1 MKFEYQSKNRS
12 GANTS
17 GTVEAL
23 SIAEARQLLR
33 GQGQFVTNIQPAKQ
47 HMLAVA
53 KARGTGGFR
62 KRVNKNDLVGMM
74 SQLTIMSQA
83 GVDLAEAIGNIA
95 NQCTKPAFR
104 DVLQC
109 VHRDVSSGSS
119 FSESLSRHPQVFDEM
134 FVAGIAAGEQSGT
147 ITQVL
152 ERLTYLLRG
161 DMRLKSTIWS
171 MLMYPIVLGVVT
183 FLVLN
188 ALIFFVL
195 PQFATVFETLDKP
208 APALTQLLLNLGVFV
223 RKNVF
228 VVLGTVCSLVV
239 GAYLSRNTRPVR
251 RAWDHSTLHFAV
263 VRNATRALLT
273 GRTFRLLGTML
284 TSGVPLIDGIR
295 LCRSAARNQLFRD
308 LFVSIE
314 RDVLQGEGLGRT
326 LMAAPFLPAGAAQMV
341 LTAEQS
347 GKMGEVLKSVGEYYE
362 DEGERHLRD
371 IVKIA
376 EPVVIIFLGVVVAGI
391 VLSIVLP
398 MLDVTTSSH

>member
-12 GANTS
+12 GEHAS
-17 GTVEAL
+17 GILEAA
-23 SIAEARQLLR
+23 SISEARQILR
-33 GQGQFVTNIQPAKQ
+33 GQGSFVSKLTPAKL
-47 HMLAVA
+47 HFMTP
-53 KARGTGGFR
+53 KRSRSGGLFA
-62 KRVNKNDLVGMM
+62 RVNKSDLVIMM
-74 SQLTIMSQA
+74 SQLTIMCQS
-83 GVDLAEAIGNIA
+83 GVDLAEAMENVA
-95 NQCTKPAFR
+95 AQCAKPAFR
-104 DVLQC
+104 SVLER
-109 VHRDVSSGSS
+109 VHQDISNGDS
-119 FSESLSRHPQVFDEM
+119 FSAALSKHPHVFDEM

-161 DMRLKSTIWS
+161 DMRLQSTVWS

-195 PQFATVFETLDKP
+195 PQFATVFESLDKP
-208 APALTQLLLNLGVFV
+208 APPLTQFLLNIGVFV
-223 RKNVF
+223 RKH
-228 VVLGTVCSLVV
+228 VLIVIGSVLAILI
-239 GAYLSRNTRPVR
+239 GGYLSRNAKFVR
-251 RAWDHSTLHFAV
+251 RTWDHTTLHMLV
-263 VRNATRALLT
+263 IRKATRALLT

-284 TSGVPLIDGIR
+284 TSGVPLIEGIR

-308 LFVSIE
+308 LFVSVE
-314 RDVLQGEGLGRT
+314 RDVLHGEGFGRT
-326 LMAAPFLPAGAAQMV
+326 LLAAPFLPAGAAQMV
-341 LTAEQS
+341 LTAERS

-376 EPVVIIFLGVVVAGI
+376 EPVVIIFLGIVVAGI

>member
-1 MKFEYQSKNRS
+1 MSPKRSRS
-12 GANTS
+12 GGLFA
-17 GTVEAL
+17 
-23 SIAEARQLLR
+23 
-33 GQGQFVTNIQPAKQ
+33 
-47 HMLAVA
+47 
-53 KARGTGGFR
+53 
-62 KRVNKNDLVGMM
+62 RVNKSDLVIMM
-74 SQLTIMSQA
+74 SQLTIMCQS
-83 GVDLAEAIGNIA
+83 GVDLAEAMENVA
-95 NQCTKPAFR
+95 AQCAKPAFR
-104 DVLQC
+104 SVLER
-109 VHRDVSSGSS
+109 VHQDISNGDS
-119 FSESLSRHPQVFDEM
+119 FSAALSKHPHVFDEM

-161 DMRLKSTIWS
+161 DMRLQSTVWS

-195 PQFATVFETLDKP
+195 PQFATVFESLDKP
-208 APALTQLLLNLGVFV
+208 APPLTQFLLNIGVFV
-223 RKNVF
+223 RKH
-228 VVLGTVCSLVV
+228 VLIVIGSVLAILI
-239 GAYLSRNTRPVR
+239 GGYLSRNAKFVR
-251 RAWDHSTLHFAV
+251 RTWDHTTLHMLV
-263 VRNATRALLT
+263 IRKATRALLT

-284 TSGVPLIDGIR
+284 TSGVPLIEGIR

-308 LFVSIE
+308 LFVSVE
-314 RDVLQGEGLGRT
+314 RDVLHGEGFGRT
-326 LMAAPFLPAGAAQMV
+326 LLAAPFLPAGAAQMV
-341 LTAEQS
+341 LTAERS

-376 EPVVIIFLGVVVAGI
+376 EPVVIIFLGIVVAGI